1 MDMLKRIIALTG
13 VAILLLCYVMSFVTA
28 VTATPEA
35 HNWFIASIGATILI
49 PTVLYGYSIIAK
61 TTNRNQQESNLRE
74 DAYLRLMKEQMK
86 KKQEENAEN
95 TQVQS
100 VEQQSVV
107 NQNAGQQNVVNQNVD
122 NPNLESHKAEGW
134 NTNGQQ

>member
-1 MDMLKRIIALTG
+1 MDMLKRIIALAG

-61 TTNRNQQESNLRE
+61 TASRNKQESNLRE

-86 KKQEENAEN
+86 KKQEEN
-95 TQVQS
+95 
-100 VEQQSVV
+100 
-107 NQNAGQQNVVNQNVD
+107 
-122 NPNLESHKAEGW
+122 LETHKAEGS
-134 NTNGQQ
+134 NTNEQQ